1 MFETFFAILRAHP
14 EIALFL
20 TLGAGYVI
28 GRIRVAG
35 HDLGL
40 VTGSL
45 FAGLAIG
52 QIGVEVAPE
61 IKTIFLLMFLFANG
75 YGAGPQFFQALRGDG
90 VKPLILTAVICFS
103 GLGMVWLMGTVMGL
117 GPGYTA
123 GLLSGSLTQ
132 SAAIGTAT
140 EAIMALPLPL
150 AERQALA
157 NQIPIADAVCYLF
170 GFWGEVFYV
179 AALMPRMIGLD
190 LEKAAREMEGRMG
203 LKQETGAHSA
213 YVPHAVR
220 AFVLGN
226 ALPWA
231 DAAGLEAAALARGSR
246 VFVLRVRRAA
256 TGQAGRIEAA
266 DGATSLRAGDT
277 VALAGQRGVL
287 ASFGAELGTEA
298 DDAELL
304 DIPMERIDCL
314 VSNAAAIGPTLA
326 ELAVSHGGV
335 RGIFVPRIMRGGQ
348 EMPVNMSLRLDRGDV
363 VTLMGQPDLVER
375 AGRFLGFPMR
385 ATNVTNMFTLCIGI
399 AVGCLIG
406 LPALYIGTVKLSLST
421 AVGTLLAG
429 LLAGWL
435 RSWKPNVVGAIPEAS
450 VSFMISFGLAGFV
463 AITGLHAGP
472 AFFPALQEMGVVLLI
487 AGAVCTCVPPTIGL
501 FLGHYVLRM
510 NPVLLLGAISGAQTM
525 TAAML
530 AVQERA
536 KSRIPVLGF
545 TVPYAVGNIILTT
558 WGTVIVLLMTL

>member
-1 MFETFFAILRAHP
+1 MVESFLTILRVHP

-28 GRIRVAG
+28 GKIRVAG

-90 VKPLILTAVICFS
+90 IKPLILTAVICLS
-103 GLGMVWLMGTVMGL
+103 GLGMVWLMGTIMGL

-140 EAIMALPLPL
+140 EAIMALPRPL
-150 AERQALA
+150 AERQALV

-220 AFVLGN
+220 GFRLRDG
-226 ALPWA
+226 LPWP

-246 VFVLRVRRAA
+246 VFVLRVRDAN
-256 TGQAGRIEAA
+256 GRIEPA
-266 DGATSLRAGDT
+266 DGATRLHAGDT
-277 VALAGQRGVL
+277 IALAGQRGVL

-314 VSNAAAIGPTLA
+314 VSNSAAIGPTLG

-363 VTLMGQPDLVER
+363 VTLMGQPDLVES

-385 ATNVTNMFTLCIGI
+385 ATNVTDMFTLCIGI

-472 AFFPALQEMGVVLLI
+472 AFIPALKEMGVALLI

-525 TAAML
+525 TAAMV